1 MSYHGLQ
8 GTSQLFDCP
17 ASKSKDMP
25 AGLSS
30 KFLSSYPLSNPA
42 FTKLSCGSESPI
54 ADECNQSAM
63 PGVCFY
69 AKTAQPRT
77 DGSIPNYMG
86 RPAEQ
91 SDWAKWRAWRPSLS
105 EAAPGSPGSEEG
117 LSDAAFYG
125 GLAALGAVAALG
137 VWYAVRRLR
146 PWH

>member
-30 KFLSSYPLSNPA
+30 KFLSSYPLSKPA
-42 FTKLSCGSESPI
+42 FTKLLCGSDSPI

-69 AKTAQPRT
+69 AKTSQPRT
-77 DGSIPNYMG
+77 DGSISNYMG

-91 SDWAKWRAWRPSLS
+91 SDWAKWRAWRPSSS
-105 EAAPGSPGSEEG
+105 EAAPPVQDPVAEEDKTMLYVAWGVG
-117 LSDAAFYG
+117 L
-125 GLAALGAVAALG
+125 LILVGAG
-137 VWYAVRRLR
+137 VYITERKS
-146 PWH
+146 